1 LRSAT
6 LHNSAWQLQGSWF
19 VTGEDEGYD
28 SATPRSNFE
37 FGRGGVGA
45 WEFVARYHEINF
57 DPDAFSDA
65 GASFASL
72 LSSPRT
78 ARAVGGG
85 VNWYLNSNFKTQL
98 DYEVTRYIGGATL
111 GNLPAERVL
120 ISQFALIF

>member
-1 LRSAT
+1 MRTSPFLR
-6 LHNSAWQLQGSWF
+6 LSWLIAPAF
-19 VTGEDEGYD
+19 AVAADQPD
-28 SATPRSNFE
+28 SAAGTDSVQELRAE
-37 FGRGGVGA
+37 LRREQEHIRQLEERLA
-45 WEFVARYHEINF
+45 I
-57 DPDAFSDA
+57 DA